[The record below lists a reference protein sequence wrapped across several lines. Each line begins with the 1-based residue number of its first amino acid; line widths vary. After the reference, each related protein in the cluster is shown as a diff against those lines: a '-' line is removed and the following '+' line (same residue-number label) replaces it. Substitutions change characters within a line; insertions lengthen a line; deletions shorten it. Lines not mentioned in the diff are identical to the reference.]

1 MVALHALATTLP
13 RGVGARCG
21 CLSGEGRGVAMSD
34 QAGMVLGKLKPQ
46 PRQIEGRGVQQMDQ
60 NPDH

>member
-21 CLSGEGRGVAMSD
+21 CLSGEGGTAVWHEQQD
-34 QAGMVLGKLKPQ
+34 DLKAVGTRLP
-46 PRQIEGRGVQQMDQ
+46 PR
-60 NPDH
+60 